1 MSELGRADAAA
12 RERALDVSR
21 SFIVQAPAGSGKT
34 ELLSQRFLALLA
46 TVEEPESVLAI
57 TFTRKA
63 AAEMRGRI
71 LGAMREA
78 ATPGSTGRKWQ
89 KRTLELAA
97 RALAADHAR
106 DWNLIENPNRLRIQ
120 TIDAL
125 NLGLARR
132 LPVLSGLGGGL
143 EVMEDSRELYRQA
156 AEGLLQHLPSDEAAH
171 ARAVAEVLAHVDN
184 SVKRFVDLVVE
195 MLARRESWLPVL
207 PAGEPDVN
215 VQAELRS
222 LLESARRSLVD
233 GHLQSLHAA
242 FPPELLEQATRLV
255 NEAAANLA
263 EPAEQSALGGCA
275 GVRTAPAPRQR
286 DLACWRALAE
296 FLLTTAGEARKA
308 YNVKLGVPPGPPG
321 KVLKQAALEL
331 ASALSTRPSLCRD
344 LHAVR
349 KLPDPAYDEEE
360 WRVLHALLTVLRLAA
375 AELELV
381 FADRRVADYP
391 RFARAAR
398 EALGT
403 SDAPTDTALAL
414 DARLRHVLVDEFQD
428 TSESQV
434 ALLLALTAGWQ
445 RDDGRTL
452 FLVGDPMQSIYR
464 FRNAEVGLFLE
475 VRDHGLGELEL
486 EPLSLGVNFRSSEPL
501 VAWFNAAFTQVL
513 PGQDDALRGAV
524 RFAPSTTAEGAG
536 ADGGV
541 RVHPLFRRSR
551 ELEAHRVVEIV
562 TGRLSENPD
571 ARIAVLVQARS
582 HLVEIV
588 AELTRA
594 GVAFQATDVDPLGER
609 PAVLDLLSVT
619 RALAHPADRAAW
631 LAVLRAPWC
640 GLTLEDLHALAG
652 GMEDAA
658 VIEQLRDPVR
668 LARLPQA
675 AQQRVQRTLRVMQD
689 ALDGLRRLG
698 LRDAVERA
706 WIALGGPATL
716 GERRALEETRAYLDE
731 LAEISD
737 GRDEPIRLAT
747 LAEALEELY
756 APSPSRPEVRVELMT
771 IHKAKGLQ
779 FDTVILPGLD
789 RAPGRD
795 RGRLL
800 HWMKLPEV
808 DGAGLVVAPLAQTG
822 AEANALHAWLGR
834 VEAERLQQERRRL
847 LYVAATRA
855 ERWLH
860 LLGSCRLKDD
870 HGSQSLLPPGESLA
884 LGMLW
889 PVVRSHYEQRLAE
902 SGSIEGEAAPI
913 AARDP
918 PLCRLPLGWQPP
930 QARQGPVIEVRSRR
944 SAGELAPVV
953 FDWATHTARH
963 VGTLVHRE
971 LQRIAQGGEFPG
983 PDDLRQRERYD
994 RELAELGVPA
1004 NLRGEAI
1011 ERCGS
1016 ALALAFEDP
1025 RGRWLLDGSHRDAAS
1040 ELALSGPLNG
1050 ELVSVV
1056 IDRTFIDSAGT
1067 RWVVDYK
1074 TSTHEG
1080 AALEGFLDS
1089 EQQRYREQL
1098 ERYAELVARLGPE
1111 PVKVGLYFPLL
1122 RAWREWLPRAGWRD
1136 SAEG

>member
-1 MSELGRADAAA
+1 MSELSRADAAA

-34 ELLSQRFLALLA
+34 ELLTQRFLGLLA
-46 TVEEPESVLAI
+46 TVDEPESVLAI

-71 LGAMREA
+71 LGAMREV
-78 ATPGSTGRKWQ
+78 ATPGSTDRKWQ
-89 KRTLELAA
+89 PRTLELAA
-97 RALAADHAR
+97 RALAADRAR

-156 AEGLLQHLPSDEAAH
+156 AEGLLQHLPPGETAH
-171 ARAVAEVLAHVDN
+171 GRAVAEVLVHVDN
-184 SVKRFVDLVVE
+184 RVSQFVELVVE

-207 PAGEPDVN
+207 PVGESDAN

-222 LLESARRSLVD
+222 LLESARRSLVE

-242 FPPELLEQATRLV
+242 FPPGLLERATQLV
-255 NEAAANLA
+255 SEAAGNLA
-263 EPAEQSALGGCA
+263 GSAADSVLAGCVGLDA
-275 GVRTAPAPRQR
+275 APAPQQR

-308 YNVKLGVPPGPPG
+308 YNVKLGVPPGAAG
-321 KVLKQAALEL
+321 RVLKQEALEL
-331 ASALSTRPSLCRD
+331 ASALAGRPSLCRD

-349 KLPDPAYDEEE
+349 KLPQPAYDGEE
-360 WRVLHALLTVLRLAA
+360 WRVLNALLTVLRLAA

-381 FADRRVADYP
+381 FSERRVADYP
-391 RFARAAR
+391 RFAQAAR

-403 SDAPTDTALAL
+403 PDAPTDTALAL

-434 ALLLALTAGWQ
+434 ALLRALTAGWQ

-452 FLVGDPMQSIYR
+452 FPVGDPMQSIYR

-486 EPLSLGVNFRSSEPL
+486 ESLSLGVNFRSTGPL
-501 VAWFNAAFTQVL
+501 VVWFNQAFSQVL
-513 PGQDDALRGAV
+513 PAQDDALKGAV
-524 RFAPSTTAEGAG
+524 CFAPSTSSDGAG

-551 ELEAHRVVEIV
+551 ELEARRVVEII
-562 TGRLSENPD
+562 TGRLHEDPT

-582 HLVEIV
+582 HLVDIV
-588 AELTRA
+588 AELTRS

-619 RALAHPADRAAW
+619 RALVHPADRAAW

-640 GLTLEDLHALAG
+640 GLTLEDLHAVAG
-652 GMEDAA
+652 GTEEAA
-658 VIEQLRDPVR
+658 VIDQLRDPAR
-668 LARLPQA
+668 LARLPES
-675 AQQRVQRTLRVMQD
+675 AQQRVQRTLRVMED
-689 ALDGLRRLG
+689 TLRGLRRLG
-698 LRDAVERA
+698 LRDSVERA
-706 WIALGGPATL
+706 WIALGGPASV
-716 GERRALEETRAYLDE
+716 EDRRSLEEAQGYLDE
-731 LAEISD
+731 LAELSD
-737 GRDEPIRLAT
+737 GRDQPIRLAA

-756 APSPSRPEVRVELMT
+756 APSPARPEVRVELMT

-789 RAPGRD
+789 RAAGRD

-808 DGAGLVVAPLAQTG
+808 GGAGLVVAPLAQSG
-822 AEANALHAWLGR
+822 ADANVLHAWLGR

-860 LLGSCRLKDD
+860 LLGSCRLKEE
-870 HGSQSLLPPGESLA
+870 HGSQSLLPPGENLA

-889 PVVRSHYEQRLAE
+889 PAVGSQYEQRLAE
-902 SGSIEGEAAPI
+902 TGSIEGEVAPV
-913 AARDP
+913 APRDP
-918 PLCRLPLGWQPP
+918 PLRRLPAAWQPP
-930 QARQGPVIEVRSRR
+930 QARQGPVIEVRSTR
-944 SAGELAPVV
+944 SAGEVAPVV
-953 FDWATHTARH
+953 FDWATHTARY

-983 PDDLRQRERYD
+983 PQDLRLRERYAW
-994 RELAELGVPA
+994 ELAELGVPA
-1004 NLRGEAI
+1004 RLRDEAI
-1011 ERCGS
+1011 ERCCTAV
-1016 ALALAFEDP
+1016 ALALEDP
-1025 RGRWLLDGSHRDAAS
+1025 RGRWLLDGSHREAAS
-1040 ELALSGPLNG
+1040 ELALGGLLDG
-1050 ELVSVV
+1050 EIVSVV
-1056 IDRTFIDSAGT
+1056 IDRTFIDSDGT

-1080 AALEGFLDS
+1080 AALEAFLDN

-1098 ERYAELVARLGPE
+1098 ERYAALVSRLGPE

-1122 RAWREWLPRAGWRD
+1122 HAWREWLPRSERHEAADG
-1136 SAEG
+1136 